1 MGVLMLRFLLIFIFA
16 ILMSCTA
23 CNSKSQNHDSQD
35 SPDLHDSNKDTETI
49 DKVPDLSDEALAES
63 DEIPDEEHDD
73 DWPPKD
79 DKELPD
85 LDKDPYVTH
94 YPDYDRHIAYE
105 YYGDFKVDVKDPDNV
120 RKLWDKRASGP
131 MMFECDPM
139 PFDLCAENY
148 PFEPQIIDGP
158 FPPFNKEY
166 YEKMPQI
173 TYPCDALLTPKHWV
187 TSNLSNEKIFHGKGN
202 LFSYYLSNATGL
214 WQSTG
219 VYLYDIDEKQVTR
232 ISRDLPSYGFNK
244 DSMFLSSFDMSIDVL
259 HPDGLYYGE
268 RFLYPL
274 YYNFKE
280 HRYGHMWKMDDPRP
294 ISNLVDL
301 RASDTHVFMTVYF
314 GPGETGNDAA
324 IMYTKIGEWDKWKE
338 LTYKKNVLYG
348 LDRRAGYPDMLNNF
362 VVYYDYDF
370 EVQYCD
376 LEKGDAGCFKIS
388 RDGEYGRGPV
398 FFEDHKTVLYV
409 SEDKVSRVFSFIK
422 AEVSESRKITYT
434 EVYKD
439 PEVVGSAIIQANDE
453 HIFFLR
459 RPAPAGKGMHCWY
472 RFSDKKTFCM
482 DGEFDLGLDKKYA
495 YSYNRTYIY
504 NTDRVIA
511 VRDMECY
518 CDHNPDNCPF
528 ADYTPNPENPKEAWK
543 RPFKVE

>member
-1 MGVLMLRFLLIFIFA
+1 MKLLIFIFA
-16 ILMSCTA
+16 ILISCTA
-23 CNSKSQNHDSQD
+23 CNSNGQNHDSPD
-35 SPDLHDSNKDTETI
+35 SPDVHDSETQDTETI

-63 DEIPDEEHDD
+63 DEIPDEEPDD
-73 DWPPKD
+73 DWPPKEE
-79 DKELPD
+79 KEPPD
-85 LDKDPYVTH
+85 LDDNPYVAN

-120 RKLWDKRASGP
+120 RKLWNKRAAGP

-158 FPPFNKEY
+158 FPPPSNVTS
-166 YEKMPQI
+166 PDI
-173 TYPCDALLTPKHWV
+173 DYPCDALLTPKYWY
-187 TSNLSNEKIFHGKGN
+187 TSNIVNEKIFHGKGN
-202 LFSYYLSNATGL
+202 LFSYYLANYTGR

-219 VYLYDIDEKQVTR
+219 VYLYDIDKKQVLR

-294 ISNLVDL
+294 IYNLVDL

-314 GPGETGNDAA
+314 GTNEMGNDAA
-324 IMYTKIGEWDKWKE
+324 IMYTRIGEWDKWKE
-338 LTYKKNVLYG
+338 LTYKKDVLSG
-348 LDRRAGYPDMLNNF
+348 LNRRAGYPDMLNNF

-388 RDGEYGRGPV
+388 RDGEYGREPL
-398 FFEDHKTVLYV
+398 FFGNHSTVIYTSENKT
-409 SEDKVSRVFSFIK
+409 SRVFSFVK
-422 AEVSESRKITYT
+422 ASVSKEGDVTYSVIYEAPENSGIAPLGVNDKFIT
-434 EVYKD
+434 
-439 PEVVGSAIIQANDE
+439 
-453 HIFFLR
+453 FLK
-459 RPAPAGKGMHCWY
+459 RPGNSNGWGKGTHCYY
-472 RFSDKKTFCM
+472 RFFDKKTFCM
-482 DGEFDLGLDKKYA
+482 DGEFDMNLDQGRG
-495 YSYNRTYIY
+495 YSYNRMHIYI
-504 NTDRVIA
+504 TERVIA